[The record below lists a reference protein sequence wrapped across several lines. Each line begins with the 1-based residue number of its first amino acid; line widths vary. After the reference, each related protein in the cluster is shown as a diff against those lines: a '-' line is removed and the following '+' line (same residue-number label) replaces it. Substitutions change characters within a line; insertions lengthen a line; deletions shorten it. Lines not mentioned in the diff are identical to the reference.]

1 MRLSDIKGE
10 RTLEVIA
17 EITDP
22 LCNIAEDA
30 EATAMFRRE
39 KVPEGMNAKK
49 FLVSRIRKGIPALL
63 KTHKGDIITILAAI
77 EGVTKEEYAE
87 SLNLVRLTK
96 DAIDLLTDEAFGE
109 LFMSAQTENTSGSV
123 PENTEG
129 SNL

>member
-49 FLVSRIRKGIPALL
+49 FLVSRIRKGIPAML

-109 LFMSAQTENTSGSV
+109 LFTSAQTENTSGSV
-123 PENTEG
+123 RENTED

>member
-63 KTHKGDIITILAAI
+63 KTHKGDIVTILAAI

-109 LFMSAQTENTSGSV
+109 LFTSAQTENTSGSV
-123 PENTEG
+123 RENTED

>member
-87 SLNLVRLTK
+87 SLNLVRLTR

-109 LFMSAQTENTSGSV
+109 LFTSAQTENTSGSV
-123 PENTEG
+123 PENTED

>member
-49 FLVSRIRKGIPALL
+49 FLVSRIRKGIPAML

-123 PENTEG
+123 PENTED

>member
-123 PENTEG
+123 PENTED